1 MFAREIEL
9 VLDWL
14 QEIPSRDG
22 GFGSEEVG
30 QTLPYCSPEKLNL
43 SLIVRRK
50 FRRDMED
57 LARKKLEEE
66 RKWRKDE
73 QEAEWKAKY
82 GFDKEDPAMKKRKE
96 QKEKR
101 EQDNKK
107 R

>member
-1 MFAREIEL
+1 
-9 VLDWL
+9 
-14 QEIPSRDG
+14 
-22 GFGSEEVG
+22 
-30 QTLPYCSPEKLNL
+30 
-43 SLIVRRK
+43 
-50 FRRDMED
+50 MED

-107 R
+107 Q